1 MEILT
6 DETYY
11 KQLRRQDSS
20 GKPIIG
26 THSYDIL
33 ANPAYCEAFSYV
45 SCDWGDKR
53 VALIIDGDND
63 PTNDEAQSDLIRL
76 VLNLGFLKKEN
87 CDDFTFESA
96 QIRKKAERFVVEQF
110 IGTHVQRH
118 KTLLGSGLLELSGID

>member
-1 MEILT
+1 LT
-6 DETYY
+6 DETYE
-11 KQLRRQDSS
+11 KLKEKSDSS
-20 GKPIIG
+20 GKPITG

-76 VLNLGFLKKEN
+76 VLNLGFLKKDH
-87 CDDFTFESA
+87 CDDFSFERA
-96 QIRKKAERFVVEQF
+96 KIR
-110 IGTHVQRH
+110 
-118 KTLLGSGLLELSGID
+118 